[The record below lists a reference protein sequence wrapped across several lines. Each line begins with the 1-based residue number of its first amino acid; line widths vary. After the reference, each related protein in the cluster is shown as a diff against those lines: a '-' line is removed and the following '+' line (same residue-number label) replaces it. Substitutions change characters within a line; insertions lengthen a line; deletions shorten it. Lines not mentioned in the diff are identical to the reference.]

1 MLCAVTALTL
11 ALPPLAHAQTAQTSR
26 SSATPVVPMVQPSAG
41 GIFGFAPAHVAAQQ
55 ALETRFDAQIDPKDL
70 DAWLKRYAAEPNHVG
85 SPHDKL
91 NAEYTLAQWKAWG
104 WDARIESFDIL
115 YPTPLAESL
124 ELVSGGPAFKA
135 RLDEPPVAGDASSS
149 HKKDQLPPYL
159 AYQGDGDVTAEVV
172 YVNQGMPEDYKL
184 LERMGV
190 EVKGKIVITRYG
202 GGWRGL
208 KPQLAQEHGAVGC
221 LIYSDPADDGYATDD
236 VYPKG
241 GQRPKDGVQRG
252 SVQKMMIYP
261 GDPLTPGVGATKDA
275 KRLTRETAPT
285 ILKIPALPIS
295 YADAEPFLK
304 ALDGAVVPRAW
315 RGALPITYHTG
326 PGPVRARLMVKSD
339 WSLKTIYDV
348 VGVMKG
354 SELPDEWVLRGNH
367 RDGWV
372 NGASDPL
379 SGHGGMMAEAQAIGR
394 LAKAGFRPKR
404 TLVYLSWDA
413 EEPGLIGST
422 EWAELH
428 ADELQKKAVAYL
440 NSDNIDRGYFHAG
453 GSQALQHMVNEVMRD
468 VTDPEKGV
476 SLSTRLRARYRV
488 TGYEDS
494 AERAKKLAK
503 IAAGASD
510 LPIEALGS
518 GSDYSAFLQHLG
530 IATLDLGFGGEGVD
544 GGVYHSAYDTY
555 EHYVRFGDPSFRYGA
570 ALAKTVGR
578 MVLRIS
584 EADAPPMRF
593 ADTAATV
600 AEYVE
605 EVKKL
610 SGGQRDKADTLNG
623 LLDAN
628 AFALA
633 SDPTKVL
640 NPPAREPAKP
650 VLDFGPL
657 EQAAARLKASAGS
670 YDARFA
676 TAGTVATPA
685 TRAGLGKAMIGMEQA
700 FLGADG
706 LPDRPWFRHLIYA
719 PGTLTGYGAKT
730 LPGVREA
737 IEAGRYDIAS
747 AYVAK
752 TATAIERYARALDA
766 AADLMTTP
774 APRAQG
780 RGAAAPV
787 MQSGA
792 AQVGQSQSAPALRG
806 PIAQQHFTWI
816 GKPKVVIDP
825 PPSKDASTD
834 SR

>member
-1 MLCAVTALTL
+1 MSTPRRLLCAFTALAI
-11 ALPPLAHAQTAQTSR
+11 ALPPLAQAQTVAAIPA
-26 SSATPVVPMVQPSAG
+26 SSG

-55 ALETRFDAQIDPKDL
+55 ALEHSFDAQIDPKDL
-70 DAWLKRYAAEPNHVG
+70 DAWMKRYAAEPNHVG

-104 WDARIESFDIL
+104 WDARIETFEIL

-135 RLDEPPVAGDASSS
+135 RLDEPPVPGDASSAR
-149 HKKDQLPPYL
+149 KKDQLPPYL

-190 EVKGKIVITRYG
+190 DVKGKIVITRYG

-304 ALDGAVVPRAW
+304 ALDGAVVPKSW

-326 PGPVRARLMVKSD
+326 PGPARARLMVKSD

-354 SELPDEWVLRGNH
+354 AQLPDEWVLRGNH

-372 NGASDPL
+372 YGASDPL

-394 LAKAGFRPKR
+394 LAKAGFKPKR
-404 TLVYLSWDA
+404 TLIYLSWDA

-422 EWAELH
+422 EWAETH
-428 ADELQKKAVAYL
+428 GDELQKKAIAYL

-453 GSQALQHMVNEVMRD
+453 GSQALQHMVNEVMAD
-468 VTDPEKGV
+468 VVDPEKGV
-476 SLSTRLRARYRV
+476 SLSARLRARYRV
-488 TGYEDS
+488 SGYED
-494 AERAKKLAK
+494 AADRAKRLAK
-503 IAAGASD
+503 IAAGDTD

-555 EHYVRFGDPSFRYGA
+555 EHYVRFGDPGFRYGA
-570 ALAKTVGR
+570 ALAKSVGR
-578 MVLRIS
+578 MVLRLS
-584 EADAPPMRF
+584 EADGPPMRF
-593 ADTAATV
+593 SDTAVTV
-600 AEYVE
+600 AEYVDE
-605 EVKKL
+605 LKKL
-610 SGGQRDKADTLNG
+610 AKSQGEKADTLNV
-623 LLDAN
+623 LLDTG

-633 SDPTKVL
+633 GDPTKVL
-640 NPPAREPAKP
+640 IPPSREPAKP
-650 VLDFGPL
+650 GLDFGL
-657 EQAAARLKASAGS
+657 LDQAVAKLKASAAS

-676 TAGTVATPA
+676 AAGTLAPPK
-685 TRAGLGKAMIGMEQA
+685 TRAALDKAMIGMEQA

-737 IEAGRYDIAS
+737 IEAGDYAIAS

-752 TATAIERYARALDA
+752 TATAIDRYSSALIA
-766 AADLMTTP
+766 AADLLTTP
-774 APRAQG
+774 APRAETKAPKG
-780 RGAAAPV
+780 SAAKTL
-787 MQSGA
+787 A
-792 AQVGQSQSAPALRG
+792 AQGASAQIAQPQSARTTVLPPRG
-806 PIAQQHFTWI
+806 TFTWI
-816 GKPKVVIDP
+816 GKPKIVIDP
-825 PPSKDASTD
+825 PSTPDAAPD
-834 SR
+834 AR